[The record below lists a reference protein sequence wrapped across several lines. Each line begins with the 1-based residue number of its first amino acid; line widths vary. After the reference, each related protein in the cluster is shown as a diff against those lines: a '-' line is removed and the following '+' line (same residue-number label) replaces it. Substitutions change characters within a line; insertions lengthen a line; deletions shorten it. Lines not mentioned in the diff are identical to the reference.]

1 MKRIWLI
8 LYLTL
13 FSCEDTK
20 NDEGYSFPK
29 LSKKTVF
36 NSDGT
41 IDREIIY
48 RWDGNVRKGYRA
60 RNGIETDTL
69 SSVYRYNQY
78 GGVLESTSYNL
89 SGDVNGKTVYERDK
103 WKILSYK
110 KYNRSDELSSHN
122 IFEWDGLTAREI
134 DAKSNSLIYTHIYD
148 EKSNKIYEKFELQT
162 FEYISTWEWDPKY
175 RQRLLNYTVGPNSFT
190 EDESIS
196 YEWIGNKCIGK
207 NIDGTLSGDS
217 WEVNEFD
224 DRIKYTGRSG
234 RVFIQEYL
242 DERFEPYFTPD
253 I

>member
-1 MKRIWLI
+1 M
-8 LYLTL
+8 
-13 FSCEDTK
+13 C
-20 NDEGYSFPK
+20 
-29 LSKKTVF
+29 
-36 NSDGT
+36 
-41 IDREIIY
+41 
-48 RWDGNVRKGYRA
+48 
-60 RNGIETDTL
+60 
-69 SSVYRYNQY
+69 
-78 GGVLESTSYNL
+78 
-89 SGDVNGKTVYERDK
+89 GDVMG
-103 WKILSYK
+103 
-110 KYNRSDELSSHN
+110 
-122 IFEWDGLTAREI
+122 
-134 DAKSNSLIYTHIYD
+134 AKSNSIIYTHIYD

-162 FEYISTWEWDPKY
+162 FEYITTWEWDPKY

-224 DRIKYTGRSG
+224 DRVKYTGRSG